1 MSKPSATIVTYL
13 TKATGAI
20 EISEPTGALTLA
32 DRRLFNYLL
41 AHAYGD
47 LGKASYHIIRFA
59 NIRGFAA
66 DARNGVEEL
75 GNRRLKESII
85 RLQRTI
91 VQFNH
96 LDSDRGAV
104 WQSSQLLGTCKI
116 VERTGEL
123 NYSFPEGLAEKLI
136 EPALFSYISLRV
148 IYQFESKYGLILYEI
163 LKRYADRVA
172 PTPYWAVRT
181 SELRDLLGCRDK
193 LHDWKDFRRRALDP
207 ALDEI
212 GRLSE
217 FVVAL
222 DEIRQGGGRGGG
234 RVVGCTFWIHRK
246 DRDAAEAVARDLGKP
261 KLQRRGERRSRA
273 GDACVGEAIRWMETS
288 DYQTRARWQKR
299 AEELGVVLPP
309 AAAARENLSKW
320 VPAIATL
327 IVEEEGLGAKT

>member
-1 MSKPSATIVTYL
+1 MNS
-13 TKATGAI
+13 
-20 EISEPTGALTLA
+20 
-32 DRRLFNYLL
+32 
-41 AHAYGD
+41 YGD
-47 LGKASYHIIRFA
+47 LGRVPYHVIRFA

-75 GNRRLKESII
+75 GNRRLKESIA

-96 LDSDRGAV
+96 LDSDKGAV
-104 WQSSQLLGTCKI
+104 WQSSQLLGTCKVI
-116 VERTGEL
+116 ERTGEL

-172 PTPYWAVRT
+172 PTPYLAVRT
-181 SELRDLLGCRDK
+181 SELRDILGCRDK

-212 GRLSE
+212 GRISE

-246 DRDAAEAVARDLGKP
+246 GRDAAEVVARDLSKS
-261 KLQRRGERRSRA
+261 KLQRRGERRARA
-273 GDACVGEAIRWMETS
+273 EDVWVGKAMHWMETT
-288 DYQTRARWQKR
+288 DYQTRARWEKR
-299 AEELGVVLPP
+299 AESLGVVLPP

-320 VPAIATL
+320 VPTIAKL
-327 IVEEEGLGAKT
+327 VCEEESLT